1 MRRSVLAGL
10 SFVALCVGAPVNALA
25 QDAVYDPW
33 EGTNRNLFAAHEA
46 IDKAVVEP
54 VARGYRAITN
64 RPIRSGVT
72 NFLRNLRAPV
82 IFAND
87 LLQGEVERAGVT
99 AARFGVNSTVGL
111 LGVFDTA
118 DRMGLE
124 FHDEDFGQTLA
135 VWGVSEGPF
144 IWVPVMGPTNLRD
157 GAGRFVDSALNP
169 LTWAEFDGDD
179 TFRTTRGVMTG
190 VGTRE
195 SLLDTVDGIR
205 SDSLDPYVTF
215 RSSYDLLRASAIEN
229 GRQNVQDLPEFEDI
243 PEASDAPAPEATP
256 APGGGGEQLQATDQS
271 IPPPSTD
278 ETANAAAD
286 VAYMNPQE

>member
-10 SFVALCVGAPVNALA
+10 SLVALCVAAPVNALA

-118 DRMGLE
+118 NHMGLE

-157 GAGRFVDSALNP
+157 SAGRFVDSALNP

-190 VGTRE
+190 VSTRE

>member
-10 SFVALCVGAPVNALA
+10 SVVALCVAAPVNAFA

-46 IDKAVVEP
+46 IDKAVVAP
-54 VARGYRAITN
+54 VARGYRAVTN
-64 RPIRSGVT
+64 QPIRNGVT
-72 NFLRNLRAPV
+72 NFLRNLRSPA

-87 LLQGEVERAGVT
+87 LLQGEVKRAGVT

-118 DRMGLE
+118 EDIGLE

-144 IWVPVMGPTNLRD
+144 VWVPVMGPTNLRD
-157 GAGRFVDSALNP
+157 GAGRFVDVALNP

-179 TFRTTRGVMTG
+179 TFRTTNGVVTG
-190 VGTRE
+190 VATRE
-195 SLLDTVDGIR
+195 GLLDTVDAVR
-205 SDSLDPYVTF
+205 SDSVDPYVTF

-256 APGGGGEQLQATDQS
+256 APDGGGEQLQETEEP

-278 ETANAAAD
+278 ETAKAAAE
-286 VAYMNPQE
+286 VAY

>member
-10 SFVALCVGAPVNALA
+10 SVVALCVAAPVNAFA
-25 QDAVYDPW
+25 QNTVYDPW
-33 EGTNRNLFAAHEA
+33 EGANRNLFAAHEA
-46 IDKAVVEP
+46 IDKAVVAP
-54 VARGYRAITN
+54 VARGYRAVTN
-64 RPIRSGVT
+64 QPVRNGVT
-72 NFLRNLRAPV
+72 NFLRNLRSPV

-87 LLQGEVERAGVT
+87 LLQGEVQRAGVT

-118 DRMGLE
+118 EDIGLE

-157 GAGRFVDSALNP
+157 GAGRFVDTALNP

-179 TFRTTRGVMTG
+179 TFRTANGVMTG
-190 VGTRE
+190 VTTRE
-195 SLLDTVDGIR
+195 NLLDTVDAIR
-205 SDSLDPYVTF
+205 SDSVDPYVTF

-229 GRQNVQDLPEFEDI
+229 GRQDVQDLPEFEDI
-243 PEASDAPAPEATP
+243 PEAPDAPAPETSP
-256 APGGGGEQLQATDQS
+256 APGGGGEELQATEQP

-278 ETANAAAD
+278 ETANAAAN
-286 VAYMNPQE
+286 VAY